1 MYYKCMS
8 LIRLKHFV
16 LLLWVL
22 CKTRSPL
29 SKFASGGRILVVS
42 VMTHGVSVMTHGV
55 NLMTHG
61 VTVMTH
67 GVSVMTHG
75 VSVMTH
81 GVSFMTYGVYTHY
94 WGSFRDPPQP
104 VLKSTFFTVK
114 TVYPNMAY
122 TCVYSLEVRKKHS
135 VFLTHLDSTV
145 AHHFH
150 LNTYWPQDMG
160 HRHYVCLRTIELR

>member
-1 MYYKCMS
+1 
-8 LIRLKHFV
+8 
-16 LLLWVL
+16 
-22 CKTRSPL
+22 
-29 SKFASGGRILVVS
+29 
-42 VMTHGVSVMTHGV
+42 MTHGVSVMTHGV

-67 GVSVMTHG
+67 GVSLMTQG

-81 GVSFMTYGVYTHY
+81 GVSIMTHGVHTHY
-94 WGSFRDPPQP
+94 LGSFLYPPQP

-135 VFLTHLDSTV
+135 VFLPHLDTAV

-150 LNTYWPQDMG
+150 LNMY
-160 HRHYVCLRTIELR
+160 